1 MNRYKVTF
9 SDDTI
14 MRLYAEIQDKVSLVK
29 ILGEYYR
36 GYKKAYEWLIFLV
49 DNDSIK
55 NFRKAAMCNINEHNT
70 LISFF
75 FKMQGEYI
83 NVSSIPYSNNQRKPP

>member
-1 MNRYKVTF
+1 MNRYNVTF

-36 GYKKAYEWLIFLV
+36 GYNKAYE
-49 DNDSIK
+49 
-55 NFRKAAMCNINEHNT
+55 
-70 LISFF
+70 
-75 FKMQGEYI
+75 
-83 NVSSIPYSNNQRKPP
+83 

>member
-1 MNRYKVTF
+1 MIN
-9 SDDTI
+9 
-14 MRLYAEIQDKVSLVK
+14 
-29 ILGEYYR
+29 
-36 GYKKAYEWLIFLV
+36 FLV
-49 DNDSIK
+49 DNDNIK

-83 NVSSIPYSNNQRKPP
+83 NVSSIPYPNNQRKPP